1 MGSSGFEG
9 LTESIS
15 VGYYS
20 SPIGPIEIKIT
31 EKSVASVLFV
41 ETIPENYH
49 NPLPLDDC
57 LKQLDDYFS
66 GKRKDFTL
74 PLAPKGTDFQKQVWK
89 ELQTI
94 PFGEKRSYLDIALK
108 LGDKNSTRAVGAA
121 NGKNPIA
128 IIIPCHRVIGEN
140 GKLTGYAG
148 GLWRKEWLLDFES
161 SKDQG
166 NLFPR

>member
-1 MGSSGFEG
+1 ME
-9 LTESIS
+9 TA
-15 VGYYS
+15 YYS
-20 SPIGPIEIKIT
+20 SPLGAISLTASDKGIT
-31 EKSVASVLFV
+31 AVSFV
-41 ETIPENYH
+41 EHTPEHHSIPNSLVES
-49 NPLPLDDC
+49 LQ
-57 LKQLDDYFS
+57 QLDEYFS
-66 GKRKDFTL
+66 GKRKIFS
-74 PLAPKGTDFQKQVWK
+74 LALDPHGTPFQKQVWK

-121 NGKNPIA
+121 NGKNPIG

-161 SKDQG
+161 PNKQQK
-166 NLFPR
+166 LF

>member
-1 MGSSGFEG
+1 MEATYYPSPLGAIEVIASDEGITSVNFADQIPSDHSTPSS

-15 VGYYS
+15 
-20 SPIGPIEIKIT
+20 
-31 EKSVASVLFV
+31 
-41 ETIPENYH
+41 
-49 NPLPLDDC
+49 
-57 LKQLDDYFS
+57 QLHEYFT
-66 GKRKDFTL
+66 GKRKDFSL
-74 PLAPKGTDFQKQVWK
+74 PLAPEGTPFQKQVWK

-94 PFGEKRSYLDIALK
+94 PHGEKRSYLDIALK
-108 LGDKNSTRAVGAA
+108 LGDKNLTRAVGAA

-161 SKDQG
+161 KSPQER
-166 NLFPR
+166 LF